1 MAEIVL
7 TLGVPHTPLLW
18 GLTKPPIPDDLTG
31 VVAEYARFRTM
42 LTEARP
48 DAIVLVAAD
57 HFRQLM
63 TANMPA
69 FLIGKAPQMR
79 GTHPNEEREFGIPPA
94 NVSGDPELARLLLGH
109 HELPTSFDFSFSD
122 EPWLDHA
129 FMVPLLY
136 LTPDLDVPVVPVYTN
151 CNAPPLPSASRFADL
166 GGYLRTTINGS
177 ALDRRVAV
185 VASGHLAYELGGPRQ
200 FLGESPD
207 AVFDDLAVS
216 WMASGNLDGAV
227 AGCGFNRLN
236 DAGNLTFQVLNFI
249 TALGAAGGR
258 PATRAT
264 GVACRFGN
272 EPFFAWEEG
281 RE

>member
-18 GLTKPPIPDDLTG
+18 NLTKPPVPDDLAG

-42 LTEARP
+42 LAEARP
-48 DAIVLVAAD
+48 DAIVLVASD

-69 FLIGKAPQMR
+69 FLIGKAPEMR
-79 GTHPNEEREFGIPPA
+79 GTHPNEEREFGIPP
-94 NVSGDPELARLLLGH
+94 VTVPGDPELARLVLGH
-109 HELPTSFDFSFSD
+109 HELPAGFDFSFSD

-129 FMVPLLY
+129 FVVPLLY

-151 CNAPPLPSASRFADL
+151 CNAPPLPSARRFADL
-166 GGYLRTTINGS
+166 GGYLRTTINDA

-185 VASGHLAYELGGPRQ
+185 IASGHLAFELGGPRQ

-207 AVFDDLAVS
+207 GEFDEHAVS
-216 WMASGNLDGAV
+216 WMANGDLDGAV
-227 AGCGFNRLN
+227 AGSGFDRLN
-236 DAGNLTFQVLNFI
+236 GAGNLTFQFLNFI
-249 TALGAAGGR
+249 TALGAAGAH

-264 GVACRFGN
+264 GIACRFGN
-272 EPFFAWEEG
+272 EPFFAWEQD
-281 RE
+281 RT